1 MDKLQNADGLPPK
14 LKAMLEVWSEDIE
27 QQVLASSS
35 AFTFLTKLDAYNEL
49 FEQQDEKQ
57 KAENV
62 GVFFASVEKLI
73 IETVAKDVPKLA
85 QIVRSSP
92 RRAQAV
98 SPTESDEKELNEK
111 AVELLFSLPGRLL
124 KQIDGSKENR

>member
-1 MDKLQNADGLPPK
+1 MDILQNADGLPPK

-73 IETVAKDVPKLA
+73 IDTVAKDVPKLA
-85 QIVRSSP
+85 QIVRSNP

-98 SPTESDEKELNEK
+98 SPTESDKKQLNEK
-111 AVELLFSLPGRLL
+111 AVELLFSLPERLL
-124 KQIDGSKENR
+124 KQIGGSKENR

>member
-1 MDKLQNADGLPPK
+1 MPRFDRVSRIVNTQKNKKTKNRDMDILQNADGLPPK

-57 KAENV
+57 RRRTSAC
-62 GVFFASVEKLI
+62 FLH
-73 IETVAKDVPKLA
+73 
-85 QIVRSSP
+85 RS
-92 RRAQAV
+92 
-98 SPTESDEKELNEK
+98 KN
-111 AVELLFSLPGRLL
+111 
-124 KQIDGSKENR
+124 